1 MECRL
6 EVRSRRPADWGRY
19 PSFSIVFNT
28 RRRVF
33 SPTDDTLPLMTLD
46 TVAKDTSAAAATSF
60 IVGLIGDEIGEERLV
75 LRISF
80 YENPNLSES
89 PTVDANT
96 IKNSLCAN
104 Y

>member
-6 EVRSRRPADWGRY
+6 DVRSRRPADWGRY

-33 SPTDDTLPLMTLD
+33 SPTDDTLPLMTLE

-75 LRISF
+75 LGITF
-80 YENPNLSES
+80 YDNPNLNKKLAN
-89 PTVDANT
+89 DADT
-96 IKNSLCAN
+96 MKNSLYAN
-104 Y
+104 N